1 MTRDGSAPAAADAL
15 SAAQTAYDAIRAR
28 GLKLNMQRGQPSDAD
43 FDLSNGLLST
53 LGETDLSMDG
63 IDLRNYPGGIA
74 GLPSARKMFADYLD
88 VKAENV
94 IVWNNASLEL
104 QGFVLTFALLHGVR
118 GSKGP
123 WVGGESKPKFIV
135 TIPGYDRHFL
145 LLQTLGFDLVTVDMQ
160 HDGPDLDAIERLA
173 AKDANIRGILFVPTY
188 SNPGGETISA
198 DKAQRLAAL
207 QAAAPD
213 FTILADDAY
222 RAHHLGTPPETVNF
236 VTLCRYAGHP
246 DRAFVFA
253 STSKI
258 TLAGAG
264 LGFVATSED
273 NIKWMSKYLN
283 AQSIGPNKPEQARHV
298 KFLGSYPGGIDGLM
312 RDHAALIAPKFRAVG
327 ETLRAE
333 LGEGD
338 DFATWANPQGGYF
351 ISLDTTAPVAARVV
365 ELADA
370 AGVSLTPAGA
380 TYPDGKDPGNRNIR
394 IAPTRPPVG
403 EVYIAMSAVA
413 ACIRLATEEYR
424 AGQRAQGRS

>member
-15 SAAQTAYDAIRAR
+15 SAAQTAYDAIRAK

-43 FDLSNGLLST
+43 FDLSNGLLGT

-74 GLPSARKMFADYLD
+74 GLPSARRMFADYLD

-118 GSKGP
+118 GSTGP
-123 WVGGESKPKFIV
+123 WVKGESKPKFIV

-145 LLQTLGFDLVTVDMQ
+145 LLQTLGFELVAVDMQ

-173 AKDANIRGILFVPTY
+173 AADANIKGILFVPTY

-198 DKAQRLAAL
+198 EKAQRLAAL
-207 QAAAPD
+207 KAAAPD

-236 VTLCRYAGHP
+236 VTLCRDAGHP

-424 AGQRAQGRS
+424 AGQQAQGRS

>member
-1 MTRDGSAPAAADAL
+1 MTRDGSALASAAL
-15 SAAQTAYDAIRAR
+15 SAAQAAYDAIRAR

-63 IDLRNYPGGIA
+63 IDLRNYPGGVA
-74 GLPSARKMFADYLD
+74 GLPSARRLFADYLD

-104 QGFVLTFALLHGVR
+104 QAFVLTFALLHGTR
-118 GSKGP
+118 GSARP
-123 WVGGESKPKFIV
+123 WVKGEAKPKFIV
-135 TIPGYDRHFL
+135 TTPGYDRHFL
-145 LLQTLGFDLVTVDMQ
+145 LLQTLGFELVGVEMQ
-160 HDGPDLDAIERLA
+160 HDGPDLDAVERLA
-173 AKDANIRGILFVPTY
+173 AQDADIRGILFVPTF

-198 DKAQRLAAL
+198 DKARRLAAL
-207 QAAAPD
+207 GAAAPD

-236 VTLCRYAGHP
+236 VTLCRDAGHP

-264 LGFVATSED
+264 LGFVASSED
-273 NIKWMSKYLN
+273 NIRWMSQYLN

-298 KFLGSYPGGIDGLM
+298 KFLRGYPGGIEGLM
-312 RDHAALIAPKFRAVG
+312 RDHAALIAPKFRAVE

-333 LGEGD
+333 LGDGGEY
-338 DFATWANPQGGYF
+338 ATWATPQGGYF
-351 ISLDTTAPVAARVV
+351 ISLNTAAPVAARVV

-380 TYPDGKDPGNRNIR
+380 TYPDGQDPGNRNIR
-394 IAPTRPPVG
+394 LAPTRPPVG
-403 EVYIAMSAVA
+403 EVYAAMSAVA

-424 AGQRAQGRS
+424 AGQGGQG

>member
-1 MTRDGSAPAAADAL
+1 MTRDGSAPASTDAL
-15 SAAQTAYDAIRAR
+15 SAAQAAYDAIRAR

-63 IDLRNYPGGIA
+63 IDLRNYPGGVA
-74 GLPSARKMFADYLD
+74 GLPSARRLFADYLD

-104 QGFVLTFALLHGVR
+104 QGFVLTFALLHGTR
-118 GSKGP
+118 NSARP
-123 WVGGESKPKFIV
+123 WVKGEAKPKFIV
-135 TIPGYDRHFL
+135 TTPGYDRHFL
-145 LLQTLGFDLVTVDMQ
+145 LLQTLGFDLVTVEMQ
-160 HDGPDLDAIERLA
+160 ADGPDLDAVERLA
-173 AKDANIRGILFVPTY
+173 AQDADLRGILFVPTF

-198 DKAQRLAAL
+198 DKARRLAAL
-207 QAAAPD
+207 RAAAPD

-236 VTLCRYAGHP
+236 VTLCRDAGHP

-264 LGFVATSED
+264 LGFVASSED
-273 NIKWMSKYLN
+273 NIRWMSKYLN

-298 KFLGSYPGGIDGLM
+298 KFLSSYPGGIEGLM
-312 RDHAALIAPKFRAVG
+312 RDHAALIAPKFRAVD

-333 LGEGD
+333 LGR
-338 DFATWANPQGGYF
+338 TANTPPG
-351 ISLDTTAPVAARVV
+351 PAR
-365 ELADA
+365 
-370 AGVSLTPAGA
+370 
-380 TYPDGKDPGNRNIR
+380 
-394 IAPTRPPVG
+394 
-403 EVYIAMSAVA
+403 
-413 ACIRLATEEYR
+413 R
-424 AGQRAQGRS
+424 AGTSSA